1 MWQIVL
7 RSALRLFSG
16 PLLLILAAYPCQ
28 AGDADHAAPRFETYI
43 GADYAERSASFS
55 TTTVWSA
62 FGPITEPG
70 LRLKLD
76 GLANV
81 YGDGNASMFSSNF
94 SASDLKSLG
103 DIMAGYQLNRGTL
116 WVKIYGGAAYLEQ
129 TKLNRPT
136 TSWGLLHL
144 SQEKGWGAAAAVET
158 FWRASDRVWTS
169 ASVSWLQL
177 HNTTSLYS
185 RGGYEIYRSEKG
197 LTFSAGA
204 EASGALSNINF
215 VSERRPDQY
224 KDFIRGGALLNL
236 RYGFHDLTLSG
247 GLSQASDEA
256 AWRPYAT
263 LSYGKKF

>member
-16 PLLLILAAYPCQ
+16 SLLLILAAYPCQ

-43 GADYAERSASFS
+43 GADYAERSASLS

-129 TKLNRPT
+129 TKLI
-136 TSWGLLHL
+136 GL
-144 SQEKGWGAAAAVET
+144 Q
-158 FWRASDRVWTS
+158 RV
-169 ASVSWLQL
+169 
-177 HNTTSLYS
+177 
-185 RGGYEIYRSEKG
+185 GE
-197 LTFSAGA
+197 FS
-204 EASGALSNINF
+204 N
-215 VSERRPDQY
+215 
-224 KDFIRGGALLNL
+224 
-236 RYGFHDLTLSG
+236 
-247 GLSQASDEA
+247 
-256 AWRPYAT
+256 
-263 LSYGKKF
+263 